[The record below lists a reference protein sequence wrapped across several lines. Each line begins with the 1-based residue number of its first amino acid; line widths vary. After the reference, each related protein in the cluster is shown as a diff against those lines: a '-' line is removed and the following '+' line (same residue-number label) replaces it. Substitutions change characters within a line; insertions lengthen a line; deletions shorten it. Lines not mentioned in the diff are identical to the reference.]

1 MSINQ
6 RVIPNVLSND
16 KNLINIQYDASA
28 QTKYK
33 NNYELISPNNEIFK
47 YETTLK
53 IDSVSKKIYDYFK
66 LKYPETINASGLSF
80 DTIKTIVIASLKKYN
95 SLDQSIISK
104 IITVIDGKIKNA
116 IYSENIKN
124 KQNDTTSFVMDNDA
138 KISMDKF
145 LENFTNKVTIL
156 NNSDKAIQNN
166 LPTNMAPVNDIV
178 DIKNKDPFDENFPIR
193 DREKQTDLMVPE
205 VRRFDYYLAI
215 DSKDRDIDKFPNPN
229 GFIIE
234 LAPTSQGN
242 STQNRGY
249 IDRAFGNIESCEL
262 LNVIIRDTSDQ
273 PDSSDTGGIQ
283 FPYLLL
289 QFEELQQNYFGTNN
303 NLTRTFA
310 ILTEYN
316 KPTGS
321 KYKYYNM
328 VGDHA
333 DSSVIKVYNPRINLN
348 KITTKLLLPDGSL
361 FNFGSAFTND
371 TSNTVI
377 SVSFRISTI
386 QRNLAT
392 QYLDKATH

>member
-6 RVIPNVLSND
+6 KIIPNQISND
-16 KNLINIQYDASA
+16 KNLIHIQYDASA
-28 QTKYK
+28 KTKYI
-33 NNYELISPNNEIFK
+33 NNYELISPNNDIFK
-47 YETTLK
+47 HESILK

-66 LKYPETINASGLSF
+66 IKYPETIHASGLTM

-104 IITVIDGKIKNA
+104 IISIIDSKIKNA

-124 KQNDTTSFVMDNDA
+124 KHADTTSFIMDNDS
-138 KISMDKF
+138 KISMDKY

-166 LPTNMAPVNDIV
+166 LPNNMSPINDIV
-178 DIKNKDPFDENFPIR
+178 DIKSKDPFDENFPIR

-215 DSKDRDIDKFPNPN
+215 DSKDRDTEKFPNPN
-229 GFIIE
+229 SFIIE
-234 LAPTSQGN
+234 LAPATQTN
-242 STQNRGY
+242 STPNRGY

-273 PDSSDTGGIQ
+273 PDSSDAGGIH

-303 NLTRTFA
+303 NLTRSFA

-316 KPTGS
+316 QPTSS

-333 DSSVIKVYNPRINLN
+333 DSSVIKIYNPRINLN

>member
-1 MSINQ
+1 MSIKQ
-6 RVIPNVLSND
+6 KVIPNILTND
-16 KNLINIQYDASA
+16 RNLINIQYDAST
-28 QTKYK
+28 QSKYK
-33 NNYELISPNNEIFK
+33 NNYELMSPNNDIFRN
-47 YETTLK
+47 ESTLK

-66 LKYPETINASGLSF
+66 IKYPETMYASGLKI

-104 IITVIDGKIKNA
+104 IITVIDSKIKNA

-124 KQNDTTSFVMDNDA
+124 KQNDTTTFVMDNDS
-138 KISMDKF
+138 KITMEKF

-156 NNSDKAIQNN
+156 NNSDKAIENN
-166 LPTNMAPVNDIV
+166 LPNTMAPINDIV
-178 DIKNKDPFDENFPIR
+178 DIKSKDPFNEDFPIR

-215 DSKDRDIDKFPNPN
+215 DSKDRDIDKFPDPN

-234 LAPTSQGN
+234 LAPAPQQNTN
-242 STQNRGY
+242 PNRGY

-273 PDSSDTGGIQ
+273 SDSSDAGGIQ

-321 KYKYYNM
+321 NYKYYNM
-328 VGDHA
+328 VGDRA
-333 DSSVIKVYNPRINLN
+333 DSSVIKIYNPRINLN

-361 FNFGSAFTND
+361 FNFGSNFTND

-377 SVSFRISTI
+377 SVSFRISTV